1 MAVLPDIL
9 QPALDALLGRG
20 LPAPDDAIG
29 DASWVPDAPWSWC
42 PRCGAGRGPLG
53 GNGACGR
60 RDPVWSWE
68 PPAPGSAC
76 ARCVAGASRAARAP
90 ATVTRLGEHAG
101 PLRAWVIDVKHARW
115 ESMGERLGA
124 ELGLQLAR
132 CGVVGPNEPGAV
144 LVPVPTPWLR
154 MRERGIDH
162 AEVLAAAAAGA
173 LGLEVVRP
181 LRQRASGTQVD
192 RSSRAGRAHAFA
204 RFAPRGGVMR
214 GRAAVAGRHAIV
226 IDDVRTTGATL
237 AEVSS
242 WLRWMGAARIDAGVV
257 SVAS

>member
-1 MAVLPDIL
+1 MLSDIL

-42 PRCGAGRGPLG
+42 PRCGAGCASSGRDGVRRRRDAVRFEERSAP
-53 GNGACGR
+53 AFPCGR
-60 RDPVWSWE
+60 
-68 PPAPGSAC
+68 C
-76 ARCVAGASRAARAP
+76 IAGAARAARAP
-90 ATVTRLGEHAG
+90 TTVTRLGEHAG

-132 CGVVGPNEPGAV
+132 CGVVGANEPGTV

-154 MRERGIDH
+154 VRERGIDH
-162 AEVLAAAAAGA
+162 AGVLAAAAARA
-173 LGLEVVRP
+173 LGLEVARP

-192 RSSRAGRAHAFA
+192 RSSRAGRAHGRA
-204 RFAPRGGVMR
+204 RFEPGGGLSR
-214 GRAAVAGRHAIV
+214 CRAAVAGRHAVV

-242 WLRWMGAARIDAGVV
+242 WLRWMGAARVDAGVL